1 MTEHACIHLIM
12 KAEKS
17 QILPGELTSWRLRR
31 ANNVVSICRPAGSQ
45 DPGRA
50 DVSIQV

>member
-1 MTEHACIHLIM
+1 MYVSQRRDLLLELAHTVM

-31 ANNVVSICRPAGSQ
+31 ANNVVSI
-45 DPGRA
+45 
-50 DVSIQV
+50 